1 MIRPTRLYN
10 WSFKRSMFKRIGLL
24 LYTVCLLYTANTLAA
39 TQVLLSAEQDSSTV
53 RNFTETLAHALP
65 EFEIRY
71 IPRAQLTARALGVLH
86 QQQRQVIDLFAAQAG
101 YVVDDALLGRAHL
114 FDEAT
119 GGEQLAAPEQVEHLI
134 EQRFHLHQYQGVEF
148 VEQMVDD
155 RHAVSRRDDGQGL
168 VLFGQRHILAGK
180 GIEVFDFRKLKLDQL
195 SFFLPITAQVF
206 QFLDPAA
213 NLLMP

>member
-71 IPRAQLTARALGVLH
+71 IPRAQLTARA
-86 QQQRQVIDLFAAQAG
+86 
-101 YVVDDALLGRAHL
+101 
-114 FDEAT
+114 
-119 GGEQLAAPEQVEHLI
+119 
-134 EQRFHLHQYQGVEF
+134 
-148 VEQMVDD
+148 
-155 RHAVSRRDDGQGL
+155 VSC
-168 VLFGQRHILAGK
+168 
-180 GIEVFDFRKLKLDQL
+180 
-195 SFFLPITAQVF
+195 
-206 QFLDPAA
+206 
-213 NLLMP
+213 